1 VRARRTP
8 AAARLLSHGLPVRV
22 RCSERCTVRL
32 LMRRRGR
39 MLSLPVRVS
48 LVPGVSKWVVLRL
61 NRAGRARLGRSRALA
76 LALVARATDAAGN
89 RRTLNI
95 GMRTRR

>member
-1 VRARRTP
+1 
-8 AAARLLSHGLPVRV
+8 
-22 RCSERCTVRL
+22 
-32 LMRRRGR
+32 
-39 MLSLPVRVS
+39 
-48 LVPGVSKWVVLRL
+48 VLRL